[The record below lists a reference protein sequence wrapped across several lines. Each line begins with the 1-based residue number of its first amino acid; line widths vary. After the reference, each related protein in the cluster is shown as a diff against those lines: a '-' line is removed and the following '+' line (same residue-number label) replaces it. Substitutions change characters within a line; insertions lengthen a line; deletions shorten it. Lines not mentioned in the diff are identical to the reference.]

1 MRVKIYSETTFSFI
15 AKCQKYLKDII
26 RNETKIEVRTSR
38 FVFNR
43 YTYPISIVTF
53 TGSHKIG
60 YFDSSNYEIGLNAN
74 LIYTV
79 KEPVLKDILR
89 HEFAHFIT
97 FLKHGA
103 VLPHGE
109 EFKKVCQDY
118 GWTSSISKASMDIQ
132 LANTEMT
139 GDLQTEKLITK
150 IKNLLKL
157 SESSNEHEAR
167 LATSKANALM
177 IKHNLQ
183 RINSDPE
190 ETLYVQEVYFS
201 KKRNAKLSAIYS
213 ILSHFLVTPV
223 MNYTSEG
230 VRLEITGQKTNIEIG
245 QYISEFLDRELD
257 KLWAIAKYKNS
268 LKGLKQKN
276 SFYAGVAKGFDDKMN
291 EGERELTK
299 SESRALVSF
308 KNDLKLK
315 TDRIYGRLRS
325 SGSSASIDQKTLG
338 LGKAAGKNLSINKGL
353 KGSKTIKQLGWFK

>member
-1 MRVKIYSETTFSFI
+1 VKIYSETTFSFI

-26 RNETKIEVRTSR
+26 KTETELKIKTSR
-38 FVFNR
+38 FVFNKF
-43 YTYPISIVTF
+43 TYPISIVTF
-53 TGSHKIG
+53 TGSQKIG

-103 VLPHGE
+103 VLPHGD
-109 EFKKVCQDY
+109 EFKSVCTEY
-118 GWTSSISKASMDIQ
+118 GWSKSISKASMDIE

-139 GDLQTEKLITK
+139 GDLKTEKLINK

-157 SESSNEHEAR
+157 SDSSNEHEAS
-167 LATSKANALM
+167 LATTKANALM
-177 IKHNLQ
+177 IKHNLE

-213 ILSHFLVTPV
+213 IISHFLVTPV

-245 QYISEFLDRELD
+245 QYICEFLDRELD
-257 KLWAIAKYKNS
+257 KLWLLAKYKNN

-276 SFYAGVAKGFDDKMN
+276 SFFAGVAKGFDAKMN
-291 EGERELTK
+291 EGEKDLTQAEGRELV
-299 SESRALVSF
+299 AF
-308 KNDLKLK
+308 KNDLRHK

-325 SGSSASIDQKTLG
+325 SGSSASIDHKTLG
-338 LGKAAGKNLSINKGL
+338 LGKAAGKNLTINKGL
-353 KGSKTIKQLGWFK
+353 KGSKVIKQLGWFK